1 MRIAIV
7 DDLRADSTSLY
18 NMLIMRTQTA
28 ASVDVYSSGERFLDA
43 KVKYDLV
50 FLDIVMEG
58 LDGIETARQLRKRD
72 MDCLLVFLTS
82 SSEYAWDAFPVHPF
96 DYLLKPIDQARL
108 AHVLDEAR
116 RALEH
121 RERLLPLKVGRQTE
135 AVNAFTV
142 RHVCA
147 RDYYVFVA
155 LTDGRELKCYM
166 KFGEVQAMLKGEP
179 QFLVCN
185 RGVLINMDEVRS
197 FDGECFVMN
206 DGQRFAVRLS
216 EKAQIRERFCN
227 YVFRKT
233 REEA

>member
-1 MRIAIV
+1 
-7 DDLRADSTSLY
+7 
-18 NMLIMRTQTA
+18 
-28 ASVDVYSSGERFLDA
+28 
-43 KVKYDLV
+43 
-50 FLDIVMEG
+50 MEG
-58 LDGIETARQLRKRD
+58 PDGIETARQLRKWD

-96 DYLLKPIDQARL
+96 DYLLKPVDQAQL
-108 AHVLDEAR
+108 EQVLGEAR

-135 AVNAFTV
+135 AVNVFAV

-147 RDYYVFVA
+147 RDHYVFVT

-166 KFGEVQAMLKGEP
+166 KFGEVQSMLKDEP

-216 EKAQIRERFCN
+216 EKTQIRERFCD
-227 YVFRKT
+227 YMFRKA
-233 REEA
+233 RAEA